1 MSIFVLFLTLFFY
14 FKGDKFI
21 IANLKN
27 AKKKKCKNKFAR
39 KSTRLQGFIY
49 LEGCIISFLKV
60 NYYKIPLYIR
70 SMWCSV
76 CFICLFGCCLLG
88 VIAKEGKCVYS
99 LFKGDVYCV
108 YCDFVF

>member
-1 MSIFVLFLTLFFY
+1 MQ
-14 FKGDKFI
+14 
-21 IANLKN
+21 
-27 AKKKKCKNKFAR
+27 KKKKCKNKFAR
-39 KSTRLQGFIY
+39 KSARLQGFIY

-70 SMWCSV
+70 SMWCSMY
-76 CFICLFGCCLLG
+76 FICLFGCCLLG